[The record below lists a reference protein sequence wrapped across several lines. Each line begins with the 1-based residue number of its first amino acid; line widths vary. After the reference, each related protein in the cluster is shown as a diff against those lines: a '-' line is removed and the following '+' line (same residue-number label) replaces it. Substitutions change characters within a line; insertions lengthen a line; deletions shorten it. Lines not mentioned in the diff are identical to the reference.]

1 MAGDWR
7 HGRYS
12 GGTTVWVDRRDTR
25 DSYEWRDDWRRDV
38 DRRPLDV
45 RVAGIDLVRGDPAA
59 GAAWAGRRMRHH
71 GRHFHSHHRF
81 PWPLLVLAFFFVGG
95 SGLFTALA
103 LAAVTAVFALACV
116 ALAMY
121 IFAPGLLQTVR
132 GALAGEA
139 REAEPEPAYQPASLS
154 SRYAAGQLT
163 HDEFRRQLIDVL
175 KQRYVRGELT
185 TAEFEDHLSRILRDP
200 VA

>member
-1 MAGDWR
+1 
-7 HGRYS
+7 
-12 GGTTVWVDRRDTR
+12 VWVDRRDTR
-25 DSYEWRDDWRRDV
+25 DRYEWPDDWRRDV
-38 DRRPLDV
+38 DRRSLDV

-59 GAAWAGRRMRHH
+59 TAAWGGRRMR
-71 GRHFHSHHRF
+71 RYRRHSHHGF
-81 PWPLLVLAFFFVGG
+81 PWPLLVLAFFFLGG

-116 ALAMY
+116 ALALY
-121 IFAPGLLQTVR
+121 IVAPGLLQIIR
-132 GALAGEA
+132 GALAGDA
-139 REAEPEPAYQPASLS
+139 RGAEPEPAYQPASLS

-163 HDEFRRQLIDVL
+163 QDEFRRQLIDVL